1 MSHSAA
7 TRDHAKKQPD
17 MIQHR
22 QPSREISSTEIRT
35 HGGESAAERR
45 WQDEMADLVTDPQE
59 LLDLLQ
65 LAPEQLPQLA
75 AASGLFQLR
84 VPRPYLQRIRP
95 CDPQDP
101 LLLQVLPSAA
111 ELQPTP
117 GFSDDPLEEANA
129 NPVPGV
135 VHKYRGRLL
144 LIAAGQCAVNCR
156 YCFRRAFPYSDNH
169 LSRSQWQQAL
179 DYIRSQK
186 DLREVILSGGD
197 PLVMSDRQ
205 LGWLAG
211 ELEQIPQLDK
221 LRIHTR
227 LPIVAPSRVNE
238 EFLAWFSRSRLKPVL
253 VLHCNHASEIDEA
266 VASALHKLRAAGVT
280 LLNQSVLLQGIND
293 NADVLSA
300 LSERLFAAGVLPYYL
315 HQLDR
320 VQGAAH
326 FEVSDARAR
335 DLIEQL
341 RQQLPGYLVP
351 KLVREIPAEKSKTPL

>member
-1 MSHSAA
+1 
-7 TRDHAKKQPD
+7 
-17 MIQHR
+17 MIQHA
-22 QPSREISSTEIRT
+22 QPTREISSIEIT
-35 HGGESAAERR
+35 ASGGESLPARR
-45 WQDEMADLVTDPQE
+45 WQDEMADLVTDPRE
-59 LLDLLQ
+59 LLELLQ
-65 LAPEQLPQLA
+65 LAPEQLPQLSA
-75 AASGLFQLR
+75 AAELFQLR
-84 VPRPYLQRIRP
+84 VPRPLLRRIQPGNPR
-95 CDPQDP
+95 DP
-101 LLLQVLPSAA
+101 LLLQVLPTAA

-169 LSRSQWQQAL
+169 LNRNQWQQAL
-179 DYIRSQK
+179 DYIREQA

-197 PLVMSDRQ
+197 PLVMNDRQ
-205 LGWLAG
+205 LAWLAG
-211 ELEQIPQLDK
+211 ELAQIPQLDK

-238 EFLAWFSRSRLKPVL
+238 EFLAWFAGSRLKPVL
-253 VLHCNHASEIDEA
+253 VLHCNHANEIDGEVRA
-266 VASALHKLRAAGVT
+266 ALGKLRAAGVT
-280 LLNQSVLLQGIND
+280 LLNQSVLLKDVND
-293 NADVLSA
+293 CEDALA
-300 LSERLFAAGVLPYYL
+300 ELSETLFDAGVLPYYL

-326 FEVSDARAR
+326 FEVSDERA
-335 DLIEQL
+335 LALVEAM
-341 RQQLPGYLVP
+341 RQRLPGYLVP

>member
-1 MSHSAA
+1 
-7 TRDHAKKQPD
+7 

-22 QPSREISSTEIRT
+22 QPSREISRIEIHT
-35 HGGESAAERR
+35 PGEDSAATRR

-59 LLDLLQ
+59 LLDALQ
-65 LAPEQLPQLA
+65 LAPAQLPQLT
-75 AASGLFQLR
+75 AASALFQLR
-84 VPRPYLQRIRP
+84 VPRPYLKRIRP
-95 CDPQDP
+95 GDPQDP

-144 LIAAGQCAVNCR
+144 LITAGQCAVNCR

-169 LSRSQWQQAL
+169 LNRRQWQQAL
-179 DYIRSQK
+179 DYIRSQQ

-197 PLVMSDRQ
+197 PLVMSDKQ
-205 LGWLAG
+205 LGWLAE
-211 ELEQIPQLDK
+211 ELQQIPHLDK

-227 LPIVAPSRVNE
+227 LPVVAPSRINRE
-238 EFLAWFSRSRLKPVL
+238 LLDWFSGSRLKPVL
-253 VLHCNHASEIDEA
+253 VLHCNHANEIDGE
-266 VASALHKLRAAGVT
+266 VRDALGRLRAAGVT
-280 LLNQSVLLQGIND
+280 LLNQSVLLKGVND
-293 NADVLSA
+293 TEQSLAD
-300 LSERLFAAGVLPYYL
+300 LSETLFAAGVLPYYL

-326 FEVSDARAR
+326 FEVSDDRAR
-335 DLIEQL
+335 DLVEQL
-341 RQQLPGYLVP
+341 RHRLPGYLVP
-351 KLVREIPAEKSKTPL
+351 RLVREIPAERSKTPL

>member
-1 MSHSAA
+1 
-7 TRDHAKKQPD
+7 
-17 MIQHR
+17 MIQHA
-22 QPSREISSTEIRT
+22 QPPSEISRIEIARQRSDDT
-35 HGGESAAERR
+35 QTRR

-59 LLDLLQ
+59 LLELLQ
-65 LAPEQLPQLA
+65 LAPSQLPQLSA
-75 AASGLFQLR
+75 AAGLFQLR
-84 VPRPYLQRIRP
+84 VPRPLLRRIERGNP
-95 CDPQDP
+95 RDP

-156 YCFRRAFPYSDNH
+156 YCFRRAFPYNDNH
-169 LSRSQWQQAL
+169 LNRSQWQRAL
-179 DYIRSQK
+179 DYIREQQ

-211 ELEQIPQLDK
+211 ELAQISQLDK
-221 LRIHTR
+221 LRVHTR
-227 LPIVAPSRVNE
+227 LPIVAPSRVTQE
-238 EFLAWFSRSRLKPVL
+238 LLQWFAGSRLKPVL
-253 VLHCNHASEIDEA
+253 VLHCNHANEIDGEVRA
-266 VASALHKLRAAGVT
+266 ALGRLKAAGVT
-280 LLNQSVLLQGIND
+280 LLNQSVLLKGVND
-293 NADVLSA
+293 REDA
-300 LSERLFAAGVLPYYL
+300 LSELSETLFDAGVLPYYL

-326 FEVSDARAR
+326 FEVSDERARA
-335 DLIEQL
+335 LVEAL
-341 RQQLPGYLVP
+341 RQRLPGYLVP
-351 KLVREIPAEKSKTPL
+351 KLVREIPAEKSKTPV